1 MVSPD
6 QIKHAATAAGFDL
19 AGVASVRDEDF
30 PELAAF
36 PEWIEA
42 GHAGEMKYLEK
53 RTETGE
59 LRRERLENHG
69 PWARPGGR
77 RAANY
82 QPDAPY
88 SPEVP
93 DAEPGWRARH
103 AQRRPGNPH
112 S

>member
-36 PEWIEA
+36 PEGIEA

-53 RTETGE
+53 RTETGGRRRG
-59 LRRERLENHG
+59 RREEPPPG
-69 PWARPGGR
+69 RPPRAPR
-77 RAANY
+77 RAESQRPPPPHTHPPA
-82 QPDAPY
+82 A
-88 SPEVP
+88 
-93 DAEPGWRARH
+93 
-103 AQRRPGNPH
+103 RRPQ
-112 S
+112 

>member
-1 MVSPD
+1 MTSPD

-59 LRRERLENHG
+59 LRRGAVKVDALCD
-69 PWARPGGR
+69 R
-77 RAANY
+77 RAVVG
-82 QPDAPY
+82 APC
-88 SPEVP
+88 PH
-93 DAEPGWRARH
+93 PGAPSCTAAHAAPRGRQFAQ
-103 AQRRPGNPH
+103 AQR
-112 S
+112 